1 MEMVTSTRL
10 IMNMANTMSKDIQR
24 VYTDNWGDEFTIPQ
38 HSHESHPAY
47 NSLGGS
53 ELYTIN
59 LYKNVPKEL
68 RDKFNIIVSRWVDEV
83 IDDSRPTIY
92 ILQDL
97 YSDPMY
103 EHLRTNDWES
113 DRIEKVIFVSHWQRE
128 MFQRYNYNIPANR
141 ILTIHNAVEYVDCD
155 EDKWT
160 LNEDA
165 DGNFNIAYT
174 STPQRGLG
182 ILFEA
187 CRALRQKRSDFTLNI
202 FSGFDIYGFDDNN
215 KPFEPLFKAI
225 GECDWVTNH
234 GVQPNEKVREFL
246 KTNHIFA
253 YPSIWE
259 ETSCM
264 AVMEAMYGGN
274 MIIASAH
281 GALPETIANCGICYD
296 QPGTP
301 EEHVMRL
308 AGLLDHSMNTY
319 YSPGAV
325 DTMKFGRAYADRFYA
340 WKNRGP
346 QWEALL
352 RAYSAQL
359 DQNAEKELAEEVA
372 EETLT
377 EVEEA
382 A

>member
-1 MEMVTSTRL
+1 M
-10 IMNMANTMSKDIQR
+10 
-24 VYTDNWGDEFTIPQ
+24 
-38 HSHESHPAY
+38 
-47 NSLGGS
+47 
-53 ELYTIN
+53 
-59 LYKNVPKEL
+59 YKNVPKDI
-68 RDKFNIIVSRWVDEV
+68 RDRFNIIVSRWVDEV

-141 ILTIHNAVEYVDCD
+141 FLTIHNAVEYVECN
-155 EDKWT
+155 EEKWT

-165 DGNFNIAYT
+165 DGNFGIAYT

-215 KPFEPLFKAI
+215 KPFEPLFNAI
-225 GECDWVTNH
+225 AECDWVINH

-246 KTNHIFA
+246 RDNHIFA

-264 AVMEAMYGGN
+264 AVMEAMYAGN

-281 GALPETIANCGICYD
+281 GALPENIANCGICYD
-296 QPGTP
+296 QPGSP

-319 YSPGAV
+319 
-325 DTMKFGRAYADRFYA
+325 
-340 WKNRGP
+340 
-346 QWEALL
+346 
-352 RAYSAQL
+352 
-359 DQNAEKELAEEVA
+359 
-372 EETLT
+372 
-377 EVEEA
+377 
-382 A
+382 

>member
-1 MEMVTSTRL
+1 MKTAMVTSTCFTLPHHNVDLVFYLRL
-10 IMNMANTMSKDIQR
+10 
-24 VYTDNWGDEFTIPQ
+24 V
-38 HSHESHPAY
+38 
-47 NSLGGS
+47 
-53 ELYTIN
+53 
-59 LYKNVPKEL
+59 
-68 RDKFNIIVSRWVDEV
+68 VS
-83 IDDSRPTIY
+83 P
-92 ILQDL
+92 
-97 YSDPMY
+97 
-103 EHLRTNDWES
+103 
-113 DRIEKVIFVSHWQRE
+113 
-128 MFQRYNYNIPANR
+128 
-141 ILTIHNAVEYVDCD
+141 
-155 EDKWT
+155 
-160 LNEDA
+160 
-165 DGNFNIAYT
+165 
-174 STPQRGLG
+174 
-182 ILFEA
+182 
-187 CRALRQKRSDFTLNI
+187 LRQKRSDFTLNI

-274 MIIASAH
+274 MIIFISH

-325 DTMKFGRAYADRFYA
+325 DTMKFGRAMQIGST

-352 RAYSAQL
+352 RAIRPSWIRIQRKNSRKRSL
-359 DQNAEKELAEEVA
+359 

-377 EVEEA
+377 EVEESFA
-382 A
+382 

>member
-1 MEMVTSTRL
+1 MEMVTSTKL
-10 IMNMANTMSKDIQR
+10 IMNMVNMMSKDIQR
-24 VYTDNWGDEFTIPQ
+24 VYKDNWDEDFTIPQ
-38 HSHESHPAY
+38 HSTDTHPAY

-59 LYKNVPKEL
+59 LFKNVPKEI
-68 RDKFNIIVSRWVDEV
+68 RDRYNIIVSRWHEEA
-83 IDDSRPTIY
+83 IDSSKPTIY
-92 ILQDL
+92 IIQDL

-103 EHLRTNDWES
+103 EHLRGNDWES

-128 MFQRYNYNIPANR
+128 MFQRYNYNIPPDR
-141 ILTIHNAVEYVDCD
+141 ILTIHNAVEYVECD
-155 EDKWT
+155 ESKWT
-160 LNEDA
+160 LED
-165 DGNFNIAYT
+165 DKDITFDITYT
-174 STPQRGLG
+174 STPQRGLA

-187 CRALRQKRSDFTLNI
+187 CRALRTKRSDFRLNI

-215 KPFEPLFKAI
+215 EPFKPLFEAI
-225 GECDWVTNH
+225 GECDWIVNH
-234 GVQPNEKVREFL
+234 GVQPNEKVREHL
-246 KTNHIFA
+246 STNHIYA

-281 GALPETIANCGICYD
+281 GALPETVANCGICYD
-296 QPGTP
+296 QPGSP
-301 EEHVMRL
+301 EEHVMRM

-319 YSPGAV
+319 HSQGAV
-325 DTMKFGRAYADRFYA
+325 DTMKFGRAYADRFYS

-352 RAYSAQL
+352 RAYLVQI
-359 DQNAEKELAEEVA
+359 DQKLAKETAETITE
-372 EETLT
+372 

>member
-1 MEMVTSTRL
+1 
-10 IMNMANTMSKDIQR
+10 MAKHIQR
-24 VYTDNWGDEFTIPQ
+24 VYKDLWDEDFTIPQ
-38 HSHESHPAY
+38 HRNESHPAY

-59 LYKNVPKEL
+59 LFRNVPKEI
-68 RDKFNIIVSRWVDEV
+68 REKYNIIVSRWVEEV
-83 IDDSRPTIY
+83 IDENKPTIY
-92 ILQDL
+92 IIQDL

-103 EHLRTNDWES
+103 DHLRDNDWES

-128 MFQRYNYNIPANR
+128 MFQRYNYNIPNDR
-141 ILTIHNAVEYVDCD
+141 ILTIHNAVEFCDCD
-155 EDKWT
+155 EDKWIKPET
-160 LNEDA
+160 PH
-165 DGNFNIAYT
+165 FNISYT

-187 CRALRQKRSDFTLNI
+187 CRALRQRRSDFTLNI

-215 KPFEPLFKAI
+215 KPFKPLFDAI
-225 GECDWVTNH
+225 AECDWVKNH
-234 GVQPNEKVREFL
+234 GVIPNEEVRDFL
-246 KTNHIFA
+246 KTNHIYA

-264 AVMEAMYGGN
+264 AVMEAMYAGN

-308 AGLLDHSMNTY
+308 AGLLDHSMNTF
-319 YSPGAV
+319 YSGGAV
-325 DTMKFGRAYADRFYA
+325 DTMKFGRAYADRFYS

-352 RAYSAQL
+352 KAYLVQK
-359 DQNAEKELAEEVA
+359 DQQDAAKLAEEVA
-372 EETLT
+372 EEPQPEP
-377 EVEEA
+377 EVELVN
-382 A
+382 